1 MLQNLIQLR
10 KESDLKNN
18 SLRYFLK
25 FLFNNLN
32 NMEINKPLYS
42 FTLPG
47 LILGAI
53 GLYMSFNYVE
63 DFYLDGSSDLENT
76 FLIALLTLGGI
87 IMALT
92 GILLHSIAGL
102 IRYKANE
109 L

>member
-1 MLQNLIQLR
+1 MLQNVIQSRNESGLI
-10 KESDLKNN
+10 KN
-18 SLRYFLK
+18 SLKHFLK

-47 LILGAI
+47 LILGTI

-63 DFYLDGSSDLENT
+63 DFYLDGSFDLENT
-76 FLIALLTLGGI
+76 FLITLLTLGGS
-87 IMALT
+87 IMAFT

-102 IRYKANE
+102 IRYKTNE